1 MRIVKRVALWLL
13 FVAVLCAALVG
24 GVLYVLYRSADAQP
38 DTPAVTLGGQALPCV
53 ETVWHEPVLNGLFYK
68 EYRAEAGASELPA
81 FTSAALA
88 FEAPPG
94 ASCEM
99 TVTREGESAPVA
111 AAGASG
117 TVRLASNGRYT
128 VEVLCSVPKS
138 EGAGYGTFRYR
149 ATFTL
154 AAQPAVEL
162 SAERIEQGGVV
173 AVNVSGIMDGSSPS
187 IETELSQAV
196 FVPTDTG
203 LTAYIGI
210 AYNREPG
217 DYAVTVRCGEFA
229 QTCTV
234 TVVHRDYA
242 RRLDASAE
250 SGGSVTEWQNAIFPT
265 FTLATPERLWSGR
278 FSPPCTAAPAVGYGD
293 FLLAADGSLRARSAG
308 LDYALAAGEALAA
321 PADGKVAF
329 AGTLSLT
336 GGTVVIDH
344 GAGLKSYFYH
354 LDGVQ
359 CQTGDAVTAGQAV
372 GAAGAA
378 PAHYE
383 ARIGNQSVDPVQLF
397 EGTSGLYWPSALAS

>member
-1 MRIVKRVALWLL
+1 
-13 FVAVLCAALVG
+13 
-24 GVLYVLYRSADAQP
+24 
-38 DTPAVTLGGQALPCV
+38 
-53 ETVWHEPVLNGLFYK
+53 
-68 EYRAEAGASELPA
+68 
-81 FTSAALA
+81 
-88 FEAPPG
+88 
-94 ASCEM
+94 M

-117 TVRLASNGRYT
+117 TVRLAANGRYT

-278 FSPPCTAAPAVGYGD
+278 FSPPCTAAPARRLRRFPAGGGR
-293 FLLAADGSLRARSAG
+293 LAARAQRRARLCAGRRRSAG
-308 LDYALAAGEALAA
+308 CA
-321 PADGKVAF
+321 ADGKVAF

-372 GAAGAA
+372 GTAGAA